1 MDVKPYI
8 NPFEEGSGNKV
19 EEPVAVSTS
28 SAHQLDDLRHQV
40 MDAVASSDDKVTL
53 VLCLDM
59 LTHQRKHR
67 RFMVLENLMLNWL
80 LRFLRR
86 PIGMIQTMQ
95 IYLR

>member
-8 NPFEEGSGNKV
+8 NPFEEGSGDKV

-28 SAHQLDDLRHQV
+28 SAHQLDALRHQV

-67 RFMVLENLMLNWL
+67 RIHCAGNLMRNWL